1 MSSKVKDY
9 HIDDLSF
16 QGHVYEHA
24 GYKIKNFY
32 VLHLNSDYVRGK
44 RLNVKKLFEK
54 RDVTR
59 EVRER
64 QDENIAKIPSFL
76 KLIHQKKEPVAE
88 TDKRCADC
96 PFAGYCGY
104 EAEPSDEKSRCDKAA
119 LKEWLNKLEYPLYY
133 LDYETV
139 MLPVPEFEGTS
150 PYQQV
155 PFQFSLHIQQE
166 KGGKVEHSGYLHKDR
181 SDPRRALAE
190 ALVKQCG
197 KKGSVIVYNAAF
209 ERTRNKELA
218 EAFPDLKKQILAIN
232 DRMIDQLAPFKKKML
247 YSKKQDG
254 SASIKRVLPAF
265 TKLSYDNLGIKNGGE
280 ATELYAAFL
289 NGVLSEAETKEM
301 FKNLDIYCGQDTYAM
316 VLLMDVLYQKAK

>member
-1 MSSKVKDY
+1 
-9 HIDDLSF
+9 
-16 QGHVYEHA
+16 
-24 GYKIKNFY
+24 
-32 VLHLNSDYVRGK
+32 
-44 RLNVKKLFEK
+44 
-54 RDVTR
+54 
-59 EVRER
+59 
-64 QDENIAKIPSFL
+64 
-76 KLIHQKKEPVAE
+76 
-88 TDKRCADC
+88 
-96 PFAGYCGY
+96 
-104 EAEPSDEKSRCDKAA
+104 
-119 LKEWLNKLEYPLYY
+119 
-133 LDYETV
+133 

-166 KGGKVEHSGYLHKDR
+166 KGGEVEHSGYLHKDR

-232 DRMIDQLAPFKKKML
+232 DRMIDQLAPFKKRML

-280 ATELYAAFL
+280 ATDLYAAFL
-289 NGVLSEAETKEM
+289 NGVLSETETKEM